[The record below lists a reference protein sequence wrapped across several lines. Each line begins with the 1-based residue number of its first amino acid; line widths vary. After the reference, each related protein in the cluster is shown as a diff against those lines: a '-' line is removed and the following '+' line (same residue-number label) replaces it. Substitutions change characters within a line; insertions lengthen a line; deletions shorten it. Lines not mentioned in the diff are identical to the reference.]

1 MFNHYVYIY
10 LNPLKPG
17 IFNYGRFEFNYEPFY
32 IGKGF
37 NNRINTH
44 LKEAKHVIENDI
56 EPTGN
61 RHKLNTIIKIV
72 NSGFEPIRIKLYDN
86 ISDFSACRCEC
97 YLINLIG
104 RHDLKKGPLTN
115 MTAGGDGVSGYKH
128 KKETKKLIGTNSKQR
143 WVKNY
148 DKYCKLQQGDK
159 NGFYN
164 KTHSNK
170 NRKIFSE
177 TAKRIFTGFKQSDEH
192 IKKKADAIRG
202 EKNGM
207 YGTNVYKKWLEKYGK
222 EIADVKQKEFIKNYR
237 EGRNNPQYGKKG
249 ALHAAAKKII
259 LVTPDN
265 ENIVF
270 NCHEEC
276 RDYFVSLGLLKEGLK
291 ISDVFSY
298 HALRHSSRKNKKY
311 KGFLISTQ

>member
-37 NNRINTH
+37 NNRINWH

-61 RHKLNTIIKIV
+61 RYKLNTIIKIV

-115 MTAGGDGVSGYKH
+115 MTAGGDGILGYNHTEKS
-128 KKETKKLIGTNSKQR
+128 KELISINSKQR
-143 WVKNY
+143 WAENY
-148 DKYCKLQQGDK
+148 DKYCKLVQGEK
-159 NGFYN
+159 NGFYS
-164 KTHSNK
+164 KTHSEK
-170 NRKIFSE
+170 NRKIFTE
-177 TAKRIFTGFKQSDEH
+177 TAKKTFTGKKQSDVQ

-202 EKNGM
+202 KKNGM
-207 YGTNVYKKWLEKYGK
+207 YGTNVYEKWVEKYGH
-222 EIADVKQKEFIKNYR
+222 EIADLKYNEFIKNYR
-237 EGRNNPQYGKKG
+237 IGKNNPQYGKKDG
-249 ALHAAAKKII
+249 NHPANKTIILKLPNGVEIQFKGHKQCKSYLINEKII
-259 LVTPDN
+259 KK
-265 ENIVF
+265 
-270 NCHEEC
+270 
-276 RDYFVSLGLLKEGLK
+276 G
-291 ISDVFSY
+291 FSY
-298 HALRHSSRKNKKY
+298 NSLRQYSNKNKKY
-311 KGFLISTQ
+311 QDYFICAQ